1 MQQPT
6 DPYPAT
12 SPFPLT
18 LSVEY
23 PDRKLNRLSSAFR
36 FLWIIPI
43 GIIVGLLA
51 WGFDYQ
57 GSGSSWSWTVTGF
70 LGVPT
75 LLMLLF
81 RRKYPRWWFDW
92 NLNLAKFVVR
102 YESYCMLLR
111 DEYPSTDEEQAAF
124 IDFPYPDAMQLNR
137 WLPLVK
143 WLLAIPHYFVLF
155 FLWIGLVSVRDHRLV
170 RHPVHRPVPSR
181 ALRLRRRCQPLDL
194 ARAGI
199 RVHPGDRPVSA
210 VQPEL
215 DGLSLPL

>member
-124 IDFPYPDAMQLNR
+124 IDFPYPDATQLSR
-137 WLPLVK
+137 GLPLVK
-143 WLLAIPHYFVLF
+143 WFLAIPHYFLLF
-155 FLWIGLVSVRDHRLV
+155 FLWIGVVVSVIIAWFAILFTGRYPRGLFDYVVGVNRWTWRVQAYAFILV
-170 RHPVHRPVPSR
+170 TDQYPPFS
-181 ALRLRRRCQPLDL
+181 
-194 ARAGI
+194 
-199 RVHPGDRPVSA
+199 
-210 VQPEL
+210 
-215 DGLSLPL
+215 LS